1 MSQMIIFDDRAY
13 PGCGPAVVDLSPI
26 DDLRASFDIRTGMLT
41 TRQRLARQWSEGVA
55 ALWTPPQLEVVTAL
69 SCSLPVNL
77 LPSGDSFFCVN
88 GRWVYPAV
96 RFEVRRGQA
105 LVERESGHVVAAEL
119 SRADAAAFLQSGEL
133 PPHIERLEHEGRF
146 LVRRPWEVLA
156 ALPQVLHVDLLEF
169 EPRDGSAASDHVTTI
184 GDGPFMID
192 PTARVMPQVILDAE
206 HGPIVIDE
214 FALVR
219 PGATIIGPAYIG
231 PHSQVLDRAV
241 IKGNT
246 SIGPWC
252 KVAGEVGAT
261 IFQGYSNK
269 AHDGH
274 LGDSWIGQW
283 VNLGA
288 GTVNSNLLNTYGEV
302 MVRQRVG
309 GSMTRTG
316 MQFLGAI
323 IGDHA
328 KFAIGTRL
336 MTGSVIGTGA
346 MIASTAP
353 PPTCVAPFTW
363 LRDDGAR
370 PYQIDKFIDVAR
382 TVMERRKIEL
392 TGAME
397 LRLRALFSEVTAT

>member
-1 MSQMIIFDDRAY
+1 MIIFDDRAY
-13 PGCGPAVVDLSPI
+13 PGCGPAAVDLSPMT
-26 DDLRASFDIRTGMLT
+26 DLRACFDIRSGMLT
-41 TRQRLARQWSEGVA
+41 TRERLERQWQPGVA
-55 ALWTPPQLEVVTAL
+55 AVWAPEELEAITAG
-69 SCSLPVNL
+69 STDVAVNV

-96 RFEVRRGQA
+96 RFELKLGQA
-105 LVERESGHVVAAEL
+105 LVEGESGHVVAAEL
-119 SRADAAAFLQSGEL
+119 TRADSEAFLKSGEL
-133 PPHIERLEHEGRF
+133 PPSVERLEHEGRF

-156 ALPQVLHVDLLEF
+156 ALPQVLHTDLLAH
-169 EPRDGSAASDHVTTI
+169 EPQDGSQTPELVTLI

-192 PTARVMPQVILDAE
+192 PTARVMPGVILDAE
-206 HGPIVIDE
+206 HGPVVIDA

-231 PHSQVLDRAV
+231 PHSQVLDRAIV
-241 IKGNT
+241 KANT

-252 KVAGEVGAT
+252 KVNGEVGAT
-261 IFQGYSNK
+261 IFQGYANK

-274 LGDSWIGQW
+274 LGDSWLGEW

-288 GTVNSNLLNTYGEV
+288 GTTNSNLLNTYGEV
-302 MVRQRVG
+302 FVRQRVG
-309 GSMTRTG
+309 GSNRRTG
-316 MQFLGAI
+316 MQFLGSI

-346 MIASTAP
+346 MIASSTP

-363 LRDDGAR
+363 LTDEGSR
-370 PYQIDKFIDVAR
+370 PYRIDKFIEVAR
-382 TVMERRKIEL
+382 TVMDRRRIEL

-397 LRLRALFSEVTAT
+397 LRLRALFSEATAK